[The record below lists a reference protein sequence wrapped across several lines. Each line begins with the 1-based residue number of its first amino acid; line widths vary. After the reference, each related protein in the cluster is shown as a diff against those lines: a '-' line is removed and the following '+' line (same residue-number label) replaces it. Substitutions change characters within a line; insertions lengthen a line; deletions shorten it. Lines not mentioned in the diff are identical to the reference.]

1 MNELRQLIREIELML
16 SSADLTNNDRS
27 RYLAE
32 EYLRYVNEFNSLAEE
47 CQKLMDRNMI
57 LEAEQLAAREDKSL
71 YQLQSLLCFSRKDEF
86 EELYQMYEWPLLP
99 GLRLDIVESLRT
111 KADGVSELIPLLE
124 AYRKVSRSNDL
135 VTKIRLLRKIA
146 AADSQKSE
154 WRTSLKE
161 TEEKRLN
168 ELYELAKKAIIG
180 KDFIQ
185 LKEINKELSSDQW
198 SVPVNPLVLNKVN
211 SVLEAKN
218 EADLKEQAA
227 AYMESINSAYAVQDF
242 AGLEKSIKMWQLF
255 VLRTNYQPDAVQQ
268 EQFSDAD
275 RYYQEQKTIYE
286 EQRFFDN
293 LLDEFEKGIR
303 KESPI
308 QDLDYIY
315 SQLKSANGDIP
326 EHLEDEYLEYRSAA
340 EAIIFRRKIF
350 ICVGTALGVIVA
362 ATLIFIVVSTL
373 ILRYQEAKWYARI
386 DDVLKRQTSAD
397 AFRLLENLKQAAPRV
412 AQREKIREL
421 EKRAKAQEQQE
432 QTKRKEFTA
441 LAAQQSVLLKNFAK
455 NLNAVEENRA
465 RLRLLIV
472 DQTENKV
479 FERLEAVYNAEKE
492 KFKLQRQGSF
502 QQILAQIRQL
512 QKNFYLA
519 LTDGDLVQAENILGK
534 VELLQSQTATMR
546 DIAPDVL
553 MRGKS
558 TLSRIAEMKPR
569 LDAEKEAL
577 RYVTEDIKLIRG
589 ASSCQ
594 SLIKN
599 VNNFIAKFPKRP
611 ESANAKALL
620 KSLTTYAPYIQ
631 QGAEVPNSVF
641 SSDYRRKNDIERR
654 SREIHENLKK
664 RFSHFAT
671 IFEKMPM
678 GAIIISR
685 GGESYEFYYYLK
697 GGVTGSSDSENA
709 KEWEIK
715 CLVSD
720 TRTSSVVFSSKD
732 ERRLTADF
740 GPRGVIEGL
749 LEYPSVNAIGT
760 EAGLAPHI
768 KFIREFAK
776 KIESCDPMAVEQ
788 LIAEGWEKCMMD
800 SMIAP
805 QMKLVLGSLI
815 MSCANNGVL
824 GNDTYKKTGA
834 ELSRILTKLTEGKN
848 YNWLQA
854 YRNRQKDREARTAL
868 SNLTN
873 EVNFGNTKEA
883 AFYFDLYNCALSR
896 RVESAG
902 YVRQE
907 NGKFLLSG
915 MTSTGSGELWLP
927 QDKAPYFRVIGKFS
941 GESITLL
948 ESEKGRISPFMIL
961 FTPTDG
967 RDTGSI
973 TAEMKEKAK
982 SAGVTN
988 IIWPQTWP
996 LIQGR

>member
-185 LKEINKELSSDQW
+185 LKDINKELSSDQW

-386 DDVLKRQTSAD
+386 DNVLKRQTSAD

-441 LAAQQSVLLKNFAK
+441 LVAQQSVLLKNFAK
-455 NLNAVEENRA
+455 NLNAVEENTSDRGSD
-465 RLRLLIV
+465 R
-472 DQTENKV
+472 K
-479 FERLEAVYNAEKE
+479 
-492 KFKLQRQGSF
+492 QG
-502 QQILAQIRQL
+502 L
-512 QKNFYLA
+512 
-519 LTDGDLVQAENILGK
+519 
-534 VELLQSQTATMR
+534 
-546 DIAPDVL
+546 
-553 MRGKS
+553 
-558 TLSRIAEMKPR
+558 
-569 LDAEKEAL
+569 
-577 RYVTEDIKLIRG
+577 
-589 ASSCQ
+589 
-594 SLIKN
+594 
-599 VNNFIAKFPKRP
+599 
-611 ESANAKALL
+611 
-620 KSLTTYAPYIQ
+620 
-631 QGAEVPNSVF
+631 
-641 SSDYRRKNDIERR
+641 
-654 SREIHENLKK
+654 
-664 RFSHFAT
+664 
-671 IFEKMPM
+671 
-678 GAIIISR
+678 
-685 GGESYEFYYYLK
+685 
-697 GGVTGSSDSENA
+697 
-709 KEWEIK
+709 
-715 CLVSD
+715 
-720 TRTSSVVFSSKD
+720 
-732 ERRLTADF
+732 
-740 GPRGVIEGL
+740 
-749 LEYPSVNAIGT
+749 
-760 EAGLAPHI
+760 
-768 KFIREFAK
+768 
-776 KIESCDPMAVEQ
+776 
-788 LIAEGWEKCMMD
+788 
-800 SMIAP
+800 
-805 QMKLVLGSLI
+805 
-815 MSCANNGVL
+815 
-824 GNDTYKKTGA
+824 
-834 ELSRILTKLTEGKN
+834 
-848 YNWLQA
+848 
-854 YRNRQKDREARTAL
+854 
-868 SNLTN
+868 
-873 EVNFGNTKEA
+873 
-883 AFYFDLYNCALSR
+883 
-896 RVESAG
+896 
-902 YVRQE
+902 
-907 NGKFLLSG
+907 
-915 MTSTGSGELWLP
+915 
-927 QDKAPYFRVIGKFS
+927 
-941 GESITLL
+941 
-948 ESEKGRISPFMIL
+948 
-961 FTPTDG
+961 
-967 RDTGSI
+967 
-973 TAEMKEKAK
+973 
-982 SAGVTN
+982 
-988 IIWPQTWP
+988 
-996 LIQGR
+996 